1 MISKNTERILSLGNS
16 GTITRNSTQ
25 ISSLSSP
32 PPSNRRGGGRNRKIK
47 LVQTKRSQLWYPC
60 ARYKRFLISL
70 ASEKKDDRVRVARA
84 RVCETRC

>member
-32 PPSNRRGGGRNRKIK
+32 PLSNRRGGGEKPQNKAGTNETFPIM
-47 LVQTKRSQLWYPC
+47 VSAC
-60 ARYKRFLISL
+60 AI
-70 ASEKKDDRVRVARA
+70 
-84 RVCETRC
+84 